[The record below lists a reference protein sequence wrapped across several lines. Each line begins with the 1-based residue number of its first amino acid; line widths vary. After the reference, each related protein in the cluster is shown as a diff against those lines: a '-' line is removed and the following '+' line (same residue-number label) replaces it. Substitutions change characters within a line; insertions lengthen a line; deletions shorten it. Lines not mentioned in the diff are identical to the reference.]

1 MSFDTLG
8 DRMKSYENIPRIAL
22 EKKKPVIIRLDGK
35 AFHSFTKGMLRP
47 FDDVLIS
54 AMQKTAAYLCENVMG
69 CKIAYTQSDEISLLL
84 IDYEREETQAWFDNS
99 LQKMVSVASS
109 MATMA
114 FNKFFAEEVHAFGAI
129 HATIVGFMD
138 TAENDKLHSAYYK
151 AMAKGAMFDAR
162 AFVLPQDEVCNY
174 FIWRQQDAMRNSV
187 LMVAQS
193 LYSPKKMHGKTCQVL
208 KELMLE
214 EEGVDWNDY
223 PTYQRRGTCI
233 VKEQYDKEGTMR
245 SRWVPDLDI
254 PVFTEDR
261 DYINKYVF
269 LNKEMEHDGQLEN
282 G

>member
-8 DRMKSYENIPRIAL
+8 DRMKSYENIPRISL

-35 AFHSFTKGMLRP
+35 AFHSFTRGMRRP
-47 FDDVLIS
+47 FDEVLLRTIQ
-54 AMQKTAAYLCENVMG
+54 ATAKYLCENIMG
-69 CKIAYTQSDEISLLL
+69 CKLAYTQSDEISLLL
-84 IDYEREETQAWFDNS
+84 IDYEKEETQAWFDNS
-99 LQKMVSVASS
+99 LQKMVSVAAS

-114 FNKFFAEEVHAFGAI
+114 FNLHFVDSADFAMQYYDEIASPAAMLAFNYDVYQRKFG
-129 HATIVGFMD
+129 T
-138 TAENDKLHSAYYK
+138 
-151 AMAKGAMFDAR
+151 AMFDAC

-193 LYSPKKMHGKTCQVL
+193 MYSPKKMHGKTCQVL

-214 EEGVDWNDY
+214 EEGIDWNDY
-223 PTYQRRGTCI
+223 PTYQKRGTCI

-261 DYINKYVF
+261 DYINKYVYV
-269 LNKEMEHDGQLEN
+269 G
-282 G
+282 GYV

>member
-8 DRMKSYENIPRIAL
+8 DRMKSYENIPRIVL

-54 AMQKTAAYLCENVMG
+54 TMQKTATYLCENVMG

-84 IDYEREETQAWFDNS
+84 VDYEREETQAWFDNS
-99 LQKMVSVASS
+99 LQKMVSVAAS

-114 FNKFFAEEVHAFGAI
+114 FNNALREAVNHIILECGRALTPDDYA
-129 HATIVGFMD
+129 M
-138 TAENDKLHSAYYK
+138 KLSAK
-151 AMAKGAMFDAR
+151 MGHAMFDAR

-208 KELMLE
+208 KELMLA
-214 EEGVDWNDY
+214 EEGVNWNDY
-223 PTYQRRGTCI
+223 PTYQKRGTCI

-245 SRWVPDLDI
+245 SHWVPDLDI

-261 DYINKYVF
+261 DYINKYVYV
-269 LNKEMEHDGQLEN
+269 G
-282 G
+282 

>member
-8 DRMKSYENIPRIAL
+8 DRMKNYENIPRIVL

-35 AFHSFTKGMLRP
+35 AFHSFTKGMKRP
-47 FDDVLIS
+47 FDDVLIVT
-54 AMQKTAAYLCENVMG
+54 MQQTARYLCENVMG

-84 IDYEREETQAWFDNS
+84 VDYEKEETQAWFDNS
-99 LQKMVSVASS
+99 LQKMVSVAAS
-109 MATMA
+109 MATLA
-114 FNKFFAEEVHAFGAI
+114 FNEAFSDRVIDMVTNAEEFAPYFEKQGR
-129 HATIVGFMD
+129 
-138 TAENDKLHSAYYK
+138 
-151 AMAKGAMFDAR
+151 AMFDAR

-193 LYSPKKMHGKTCQVL
+193 MYSPKKMHGKTCQVL

-214 EEGVDWNDY
+214 EEGVNWNDY
-223 PTYQRRGTCI
+223 PTYQKRGTCI

-261 DYINKYVF
+261 DYINKYVYV
-269 LNKEMEHDGQLEN
+269 G
-282 G
+282 